1 MKRTNTSFTNIF
13 TSLSCQSEFKLANN
27 SLYFKYFK
35 NSKISKWK
43 KTIGLLWVKLSG
55 LKSEPKMEL
64 IFLDLNTSICYS
76 LWDMIT
82 SMVRPVFLWGDTGNR
97 EWQILPLTHSVS
109 EWRFDDIRLSGIS
122 RAQISIVEFLES
134 KWLLS
139 QNSFL
144 HILFF

>member
-13 TSLSCQSEFKLANN
+13 TTFSSQSESKLANN

-97 EWQILPLTHSVS
+97 EW
-109 EWRFDDIRLSGIS
+109 
-122 RAQISIVEFLES
+122 
-134 KWLLS
+134 
-139 QNSFL
+139 
-144 HILFF
+144 